1 MLAESWDFRSRAKG
15 CIVSQRTENSVV
27 RLRGYQRLGA
37 CGITVVSGSVPGGR
51 KGGRRALRTRR
62 HFGNA
67 PIGGK
72 RGPSPL
78 IDSGDSIG
86 QWLEHRGF
94 RGSPGG

>member
-15 CIVSQRTENSVV
+15 VIVSQRTENSVV
-27 RLRGYQRLGA
+27 RLGGYLRHGA

-51 KGGRRALRTRR
+51 KGGRRALRTRT

-67 PIGGK
+67 PIWGK

-78 IDSGDSIG
+78 IDSGDPVG
-86 QWLEHRGF
+86 
-94 RGSPGG
+94 